1 MDVPPALNGR
11 ASLPVTPQMEFLHA
25 SLALLASM
33 VLVLAGMVG
42 WLYWQ
47 QTRLFQ
53 NMNSIIMVI
62 GELARPP
69 PMPVEEAVDLN
80 ALSET
85 VEETVAEPKEEEDD
99 RASVEPEAPKTEVV
113 EGPPAPLDTDGLES
127 KSKKELQDLLTKR
140 GIPFGKGDT
149 KSGLISLLKATA

>member
-1 MDVPPALNGR
+1 
-11 ASLPVTPQMEFLHA
+11 MEFLHA
-25 SLALLASM
+25 SIALLASM

-69 PMPVEEAVDLN
+69 PQPMEEPVDLN
-80 ALSET
+80 ELVGEQTPGS
-85 VEETVAEPKEEEDD
+85 EEDD
-99 RASVEPEAPKTEVV
+99 RVSVEPDAPKTEIVD
-113 EGPPAPLDTDGLES
+113 GPPAPLDTDGLES

-140 GIPFGKGDT
+140 GIPFGKQDT
-149 KSGLISLLKATA
+149 KGVLISLLKATA

>member
-1 MDVPPALNGR
+1 
-11 ASLPVTPQMEFLHA
+11 
-25 SLALLASM
+25 M

-53 NMNSIIMVI
+53 TMNSIIMVI

-69 PMPVEEAVDLN
+69 PQPEVADLN
-80 ALSET
+80 ELVGLSEK
-85 VEETVAEPKEEEDD
+85 VSETIAEVKEAATGEEDD

-140 GIPFGKGDT
+140 GIPFGKQDT